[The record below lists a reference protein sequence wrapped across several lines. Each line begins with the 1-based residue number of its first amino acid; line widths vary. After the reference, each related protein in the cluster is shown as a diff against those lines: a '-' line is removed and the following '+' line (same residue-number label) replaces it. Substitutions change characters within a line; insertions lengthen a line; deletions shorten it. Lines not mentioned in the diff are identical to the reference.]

1 MGGHN
6 VTVLTVPR
14 ETVEYIPVV
23 VYLNGVVT
31 TANVSFAVVPDGTR
45 PSSWTA
51 ATVLNSATYT
61 LISGLSVGLYNVFAK
76 VSAAPETPVI
86 LCGQI
91 TVE

>member
-31 TANVSFAVVPDGTR
+31 TTGVSFAVVPDGTR